1 MSWLVFDKKNKVNK
15 EVKKKPGQGSGYK
28 KKRFKGKSRTLKKAR
43 WCYQLRKI
51 YLNLETFFFF
61 FFLFFSLFPIK
72 KKMYSS
78 NQQEFHM
85 DNNTDHMFVNNQPRT
100 RTSLNQ
106 TQSSSYLHH
115 NTNNFGPMAINP
127 SSTVGPNNV
136 GFADPSTNWFSTSLD
151 SNASSF
157 GQSPVFGGRDL
168 LVTPSNST
176 GHIIEGFA
184 AGPDDDELSQRK

>member
-1 MSWLVFDKKNKVNK
+1 
-15 EVKKKPGQGSGYK
+15 
-28 KKRFKGKSRTLKKAR
+28 
-43 WCYQLRKI
+43 
-51 YLNLETFFFF
+51 
-61 FFLFFSLFPIK
+61 
-72 KKMYSS
+72 MYST

-85 DNNTDHMFVNNQPRT
+85 DNNNSNGDMFVNNQPRT

-106 TQSSSYLHH
+106 QSYLHH
-115 NTNNFGPMAINP
+115 NTNNNNFGPMAINP
-127 SSTVGPNNV
+127 SSTVSNNV